1 MNSKARLVKQGRIW
15 QNQTTREVLW
25 QVMKTKVENGV
36 LVITDDSKEVEG
48 RIGIGAGT
56 TITGAYMKRSPEL
69 GWNALQILL
78 RFEQGSFQYLDYGSN
93 GLGDLDQGLKIR
105 LTQIINVLPDLP
117 QRIEQL
123 AGPNTLNRIR
133 AIDPAQLAEM
143 KKVEETTKKKEKTKE
158 KEKDEEAVTAGID
171 QNVMQQIREFE
182 NRTMRYRAAAMW
194 GTFVAV
200 ALGAGLIVYFHR

>member
-1 MNSKARLVKQGRIW
+1 MQSRAKIVKQGRIW
-15 QNQTTREVLW
+15 ANQTTREVLW
-25 QVMKTKVENGV
+25 QIMKTKVEHGV
-36 LVITDDSKEVEG
+36 LLVTDDTKEIEG
-48 RIGIGAGT
+48 RIGISAGT
-56 TITGAYMKRSPEL
+56 TITGAHLKMSPEL

-78 RFEQGSFQYLDYGSN
+78 RLQQGTFQYFDYGEH

-117 QRIEQL
+117 MRIDQL

-133 AIDPAQLAEM
+133 AFDPAQLAEL
-143 KKVEETTKKKEKTKE
+143 KKVEETKKKE
-158 KEKDEEAVTAGID
+158 EEVHGID

-182 NRTMRYRAAAMW
+182 NKTMRYRAAAMW

-200 ALGAGLIVYFHR
+200 ALGAGAIVYFHR

>member
-1 MNSKARLVKQGRIW
+1 MQSRAKIVKQGRIW
-15 QNQTTREVLW
+15 ANQTTREVLW
-25 QVMKTKVENGV
+25 QIMKTKVEHGV
-36 LVITDDSKEVEG
+36 LLVTDDTKEIEG
-48 RIGIGAGT
+48 RIGISAST
-56 TITGAYMKRSPEL
+56 TITGAHLKASPEL

-78 RFEQGSFQYLDYGSN
+78 RLQQGTFQYFDYGEH

-117 QRIEQL
+117 MRIDQL

-133 AIDPAQLAEM
+133 AFDPAQLAEL
-143 KKVEETTKKKEKTKE
+143 KKVEETKK
-158 KEKDEEAVTAGID
+158 KDEEVHGID

-182 NRTMRYRAAAMW
+182 NKTMRYRAAAMW

-200 ALGAGLIVYFHR
+200 ALGAGAIVYFHR

>member
-1 MNSKARLVKQGRIW
+1 MPDRAKIVKQGRIW
-15 QNQTTREVLW
+15 ANQATREVLW
-25 QVMKTKVENGV
+25 QIMKTKVENGV
-36 LVITDDSKEVEG
+36 LLITDDTKEIEG
-48 RIGIGAGT
+48 RIGISGST
-56 TITGAYMKRSPEL
+56 TITGAHMKKSPEL

-78 RFEQGSFQYLDYGSN
+78 RFQQGTFQYFDYGAH

-117 QRIEQL
+117 MRIDQL

-143 KKVEETTKKKEKTKE
+143 KKVEETKKKVEESKR
-158 KEKDEEAVTAGID
+158 KDEEVHGID

-182 NRTMRYRAAAMW
+182 SKTMRYRAAAMW
-194 GTFVAV
+194 GTFVAI
-200 ALGAGLIVYFHR
+200 ALGAGAIVYFHR

>member
-1 MNSKARLVKQGRIW
+1 MRIEMEVRAKMVKQGRIW
-15 QNQTTREVLW
+15 LNQTTREVLW
-25 QVMKTKVENGV
+25 QIMKTKVEHGV
-36 LVITDDSKEVEG
+36 LVITDDTKEIEG
-48 RIGIGAGT
+48 RIGIAGGT
-56 TITGAYMKRSPEL
+56 TVTGAYMKRSPEL

-78 RFEQGSFQYLDYGSN
+78 RFEQGSFQYLDYGLN

-117 QRIEQL
+117 MRIDQL

-143 KKVEETTKKKEKTKE
+143 KKAEETKKK
-158 KEKDEEAVTAGID
+158 DEEVHGID

-182 NRTMRYRAAAMW
+182 NKTMRYRAAAMW
-194 GTFVAV
+194 GTFVAI
-200 ALGAGLIVYFHR
+200 ALGAGAIVYFHH

>member
-1 MNSKARLVKQGRIW
+1 MQSRAKMVKQGRIW
-15 QNQTTREVLW
+15 ANQTTREVLW
-25 QVMKTKVENGV
+25 QIMKTKVEHGV
-36 LVITDDSKEVEG
+36 LVITDDTKEIEG
-48 RIGIGAGT
+48 RIGIAGRT
-56 TITGAYMKRSPEL
+56 TITGAYMKKSPEL

-78 RFEQGSFQYLDYGSN
+78 RFQQGSFQYLDYGLN

-117 QRIEQL
+117 MRIDQL

-143 KKVEETTKKKEKTKE
+143 KKVEDTKKKEKERE
-158 KEKDEEAVTAGID
+158 KEEEVPGID

-182 NRTMRYRAAAMW
+182 NKSMRYRAAAMW
-194 GTFVAV
+194 GTFVAI
-200 ALGAGLIVYFHR
+200 ALGAGAIVYFHH